1 VPRNNHP
8 GLMYRNSVLF
18 VCRDLTT
25 KDTLCDIQFHSR
37 KRSIR
42 TVRCLDKNSVERR
55 KATFLLK
62 CIQLQCAIRS
72 QSLFVCIRPRMSQL
86 LLLSPH
92 SSKPPLSSQTHRNLL
107 SQLTPK
113 LNPSKNPTTTS
124 LASTGWGPAF
134 STNIPT
140 FSVLEGQ

>member
-1 VPRNNHP
+1 MPRNNHP
-8 GLMYRNSVLF
+8 GLMYWNPVLF
-18 VCRDLTT
+18 VCRDLTMQH
-25 KDTLCDIQFHSR
+25 TLCDIQFHFS
-37 KRSIR
+37 KRNIR

-55 KATFLLK
+55 KAIFLLK

-72 QSLFVCIRPRMSQL
+72 QSLFVWYPTSKSQL

-92 SSKPPLSSQTHRNLL
+92 SSKPPLSAQTHRNLL

-113 LNPSKNPTTTS
+113 LNASKNPTTTS